1 MATTSSSGAIGNG
14 SGLIQSLGIGSGL
27 NVQSLVTQLVTAER
41 APGDSRIARE
51 TQKVATQVSALG
63 ALKGALSTF
72 QSVLAPLTGTSQ
84 LQSNSATSADNSV
97 FTASATGSAVGGSYN
112 ISVQQLAQPQQLI
125 STPFASGAASVVG
138 SGALQL
144 QLGSKSFSV
153 SIKAPA
159 NTLADVRDA
168 INNASDN
175 AGVKATLVYGTG
187 GAQLVLTTAT
197 SGAANTIQVTAT
209 GDASLAQLGYSGAGD
224 PHYTEAQKA
233 QDAIVLVSGV
243 EVHSAS
249 NTVTSAIDGVTLNLV
264 TAKKDTPL
272 TLTVATNQSAMVA
285 NVQSLVTAYN
295 TMAGQLGSLGS
306 YDAASQTGGP
316 LLGDWMLSDVR
327 SKISQGMTSPVAGLA
342 SNYSS
347 LAAVGITTQ
356 ADGTLSIDSTK
367 LQAALTADSASV
379 SRLFSG
385 SGGIATRL
393 NTAVTAMLSS
403 SGAIAAR
410 DANLTA
416 SQKDLAS
423 QTTALNNQMALVQ
436 QRYLTQFNALDTLM
450 SQMQST
456 SSYLTQQLASTA
468 QIANYTTASN
478 K

>member
-1 MATTSSSGAIGNG
+1 MATTSSSGAVGNG

-41 APGDSRIARE
+41 APGDSRIARA
-51 TQKVATQVSALG
+51 TQTAATQVSALG
-63 ALKGALSTF
+63 TLKGALATF
-72 QSVLAPLTGTSQ
+72 QSALTALTGTAQ

-125 STPFASGAASVVG
+125 STAYVGGAAAVVG
-138 SGALQL
+138 TGTLQL
-144 QLGSKSFSV
+144 QLGAKSFSV
-153 SIKAPA
+153 AIGSTA

-175 AGVKATLVYGTG
+175 PGVKATLIYGTT
-187 GAQLVLTTAT
+187 GAQLVLTTAS
-197 SGAANTIQVTAT
+197 SGAANTIKVTAN
-209 GDASLAQLGYSGAGD
+209 GDAGLAQLGYSGAGD

-249 NTVTSAIDGVTLNLV
+249 NTVTTAIDGVTLNLV

-272 TLTVATNQSAMVA
+272 TLAVATNQSAMVA

-295 TMAGQLGSLGS
+295 KMAGQFSSLGS

-316 LLGDWMLSDVR
+316 MLGDWMLSDI
-327 SKISQGMTSPVAGLA
+327 SAKINQGMTGTVSGLA

-356 ADGTLSIDSTK
+356 ADGTLAVDATK

-385 SGGIATRL
+385 SAGIATRL

-403 SGAIAAR
+403 GGAIAAR
-410 DANLTA
+410 NDNLTIT
-416 SQKDLAS
+416 QKDLAD

-456 SSYLTQQLASTA
+456 SSYLTQQLASA
-468 QIANYTTASN
+468 SQIANYTTSPN